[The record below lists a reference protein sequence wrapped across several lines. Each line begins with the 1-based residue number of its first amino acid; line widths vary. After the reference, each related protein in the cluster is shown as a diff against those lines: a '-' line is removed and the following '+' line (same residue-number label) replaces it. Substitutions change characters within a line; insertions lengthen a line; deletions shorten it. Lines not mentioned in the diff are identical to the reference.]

1 MKQQP
6 CRQEFGAD
14 AHAQHGNYQEKG
26 RRNYGKQEA
35 PEKGSHKAASDQHG
49 DDNEKYR
56 SGGNGDPL
64 LIHTAAGDRRHEP
77 GQGADEQEARD
88 YGNRGSPTTSEHGSP
103 AVDGIDGVAEHAARE
118 QPHAPTEPADDVR
131 RAERRGCLIRGDVF
145 AGLANYA
152 RALGDS
158 AFLAS
163 LLRMGLFFLIQVPIM
178 LGLALLIALALDS
191 GRARG
196 ARSARLLVFM
206 PYAVPA
212 VVATLMWGYLYGP
225 DFGPI
230 AQISRAVGWGTP
242 EFLSPENILGS
253 MMNIVTWEFVG
264 YNMIIMYAA
273 LRAIPGELYEAA
285 EIDGAG
291 QFRIAWN
298 IKIPAIR
305 PAIIL
310 TVIFSI
316 IGTFQLFAE
325 PSLLNAIA
333 PDAITNAFTPNYYA
347 YNLAFLNRELNYAAA
362 IAFLLGI
369 VIAVLS
375 YVFQLA
381 TERRERR
388 VLVEKGTES

>member
-1 MKQQP
+1 MSQ
-6 CRQEFGAD
+6 
-14 AHAQHGNYQEKG
+14 
-26 RRNYGKQEA
+26 
-35 PEKGSHKAASDQHG
+35 
-49 DDNEKYR
+49 
-56 SGGNGDPL
+56 
-64 LIHTAAGDRRHEP
+64 
-77 GQGADEQEARD
+77 
-88 YGNRGSPTTSEHGSP
+88 SP
-103 AVDGIDGVAEHAARE
+103 ALA
-118 QPHAPTEPADDVR
+118 
-131 RAERRGCLIRGDVF
+131 AERHSTAPARRSNANKRRQNRAAYLFILPFFLVFLTMLVIPLMYAGYLSLFESKLIGGEQF
-145 AGLANYA
+145 AWFANYI
-152 RALGDS
+152 RAVQDS
-158 AFLAS
+158 AFIGS
-163 LLRMGLFFLIQVPIM
+163 LLRMGLFFIVQVPIM
-178 LGLALLIALALDS
+178 LGLALLFALALDS

-196 ARSARLLVFM
+196 AKGVRLLVFM

-225 DFGPI
+225 DFGPL
-230 AQISRAVGWGTP
+230 AQVARAVGWGTP
-242 EFLSPENILGS
+242 DFLSAGNILGS

-273 LRAIPGELYEAA
+273 LRAIPSDLYEAA

-291 QFRIAWN
+291 QFRIAWS

-333 PDAITNAFTPNYYA
+333 PDAITRSFTPNYYA
-347 YNLAFLNRELNYAAA
+347 YNLAFQNRELNYAAS

-375 YVFQLA
+375 YAFQLA

-388 VLVEKGTES
+388 VLAETETPS